1 MATSNFPTPEIFT
14 LLEERVKD
22 YVRQEGRAEG
32 RAEGRQ
38 EGLKEGFHKGLLM
51 AVRAVLQSRFG
62 ALPAAIIARLD
73 AAGPEQLERW
83 IAQASTAPTLDAAL
97 QTH

>member
-1 MATSNFPTPEIFT
+1 
-14 LLEERVKD
+14 
-22 YVRQEGRAEG
+22 
-32 RAEGRQ
+32 
-38 EGLKEGFHKGLLM
+38 M